1 MLAFQLAVVAS
12 ALLRASKLD
21 GDDPK
26 AAGKQALDQ
35 NPSTCK
41 QQSNNLCDPGNPNA
55 KPILISGSPGSG
67 THSVVA
73 LFEMNGI
80 QLGHESVGA
89 SGSVAWPYMV
99 DAKKIYTG
107 FHGDF
112 HSCPWLSP
120 TQTTFRHVFHLVR
133 CPIDV
138 ISSMT
143 SHRDCSLNYESRTMG
158 FGTTAPCHK
167 PCTNLAFLGKL
178 WLAQQERLQSY
189 TEGRFRIDEIPI
201 MFQEVCRASGFKPG
215 VCNSQLFPKRAH
227 NQRSHPTVS
236 WLEMKQQAPQV
247 YTQLLAK
254 AKEYGFGEDCT
265 GRSHDLHLAVNESK
279 VAQLDAEAEAVTT
292 GCFGND
298 ANATGDGSETDCS
311 DGLEW
316 VWDRKTLEQALGKKV
331 A

>member
-12 ALLRASKLD
+12 ALLRASKL
-21 GDDPK
+21 GGNDPK
-26 AAGKQALDQ
+26 AAEFDQ
-35 NPSTCK
+35 NPTTSCK
-41 QQSNNLCDPGNPNA
+41 QESTNLCTPANPNA
-55 KPILISGSPGSG
+55 KPILITGSPGSG

-80 QLGHESVGA
+80 QLAHESVGA

-99 DAKKIYTG
+99 DAKKYNLA
-107 FHGDF
+107 FSDV

-120 TQTTFRHVFHLVR
+120 THTTFRHVFHLVR

-143 SHRDCSLNYESRTMG
+143 SHNDCSLNYESRTMG
-158 FGTTAPCHK
+158 FGNAAPCHK
-167 PCTNLAFLGKL
+167 PCTNLRFLGNL
-178 WLAQQERLQSY
+178 WLAEQERLQSY
-189 TEGRFRIDEIPI
+189 TEGRFRIDQIPI
-201 MFQEVCRASGFKPG
+201 MFQEVCRASGFNPG

-236 WLEMKQQAPQV
+236 WLQMKQEAPEI
-247 YTQLLAK
+247 YAQLLAK
-254 AKEYGFGEDCT
+254 AREYGFGEDCT
-265 GRSHDLHLAVNESK
+265 GGSHDLHFSANESK
-279 VAQLDAEAEAVTT
+279 VLQHDAEAEVVTT

-298 ANATGDGSETDCS
+298 ANSTGDGSERDCS

-316 VWDRKTLEQALGKKV
+316 VWDRKTLEKALGKKV
-331 A
+331 AK